1 MPYEIARSIVTFFP
15 LQVYFA
21 MSLFAF
27 RFPKRSLFPLRY
39 IASVAL
45 YTLATWF
52 IPNILVVGWLDLK
65 YIVIL
70 CIAAIFHF
78 PCFRWNWKD
87 ALFCALAGYSVQH
100 IGFSVMMICNVQ
112 FALTGWAYLAVYLSC
127 FVAVYILCALLFARR
142 LNPEESGNM
151 HNSHLL
157 LLVGITVCI
166 TQILLLWLNAD
177 SNLVREVLPRVYSI
191 GGSLLVLIVQF
202 NFFRE
207 TELEQ
212 KNLIIEQLMQQRN
225 EQFAMSKENIDVINL
240 KCHDLKKDLDLL
252 LTVGD
257 GAAREK
263 LKQEL
268 SDSIMIYDSEV
279 RTGNEAIDVLLMDR
293 GIYCNKNNIKLSY
306 IVDGKL
312 LAFMDTADVFS
323 LIGNMLDNAIEREVR
338 EEEGNRIITLRVV
351 RRNGCIYVHTE
362 NYCSSPLRFAGGLP
376 VTTKSDKTAHG
387 YGTQSI
393 RFVAEKY
400 GGVVGMYSENDYFN
414 VDVLFAFG
422 N

>member
-1 MPYEIARSIVTFFP
+1 MLYEIARSIITFFP
-15 LQVYFA
+15 LQVFFA
-21 MSLFAF
+21 ISLFAF
-27 RFPKRSLFPLRY
+27 RFRKRSLFALRY
-39 IASVAL
+39 LAAVAL

-52 IPNILVVGWLDLK
+52 IPNILVVGWFDLK
-65 YIVIL
+65 YIIIL
-70 CIAAIFHF
+70 CIAAIFHY
-78 PCFRWNWKD
+78 PCFYWNLKD
-87 ALFCALAGYSVQH
+87 DIFCAMAGYSVQH
-100 IGFSVMMICNVQ
+100 IGFGTMMIFYSLLGVS
-112 FALTGWAYLAVYLSC
+112 GWPYLSMYMGC
-127 FVAVYILCALLFARR
+127 FIVVFIVCAALFARR
-142 LNPEESGNM
+142 LNPEESGDMRNWK
-151 HNSHLL
+151 LL
-157 LLVGITVCI
+157 LLVGITVFV
-166 TQILLLWLNAD
+166 TQILSLWLNAETG
-177 SNLVREVLPRVYSI
+177 LRGFILPRVYSI
-191 GGSLLVLIVQF
+191 GGSVLLLIVQF

-212 KNLIIEQLMQQRN
+212 KNRIIEQLMQQRN
-225 EQFAMSKENIDVINL
+225 EQFAMSKENIDVINM

-257 GAAREK
+257 AAAREK

-268 SDSIMIYDSEV
+268 SDSIMIYESEV

-293 GIYCNKNNIKLSY
+293 TIYCNKNNIKLSY
-306 IVDGKL
+306 IVEGKL

-323 LIGNMLDNAIEREVR
+323 LIGNMLDNAIERELR
-338 EEEGNRIITLRVV
+338 EQAGDRIITLRVV

-362 NYCSSPLRFAGGLP
+362 NYCSAPVKFADGLP

-422 N
+422 A